1 MENEIKYNKNDIV
14 EKNTAEFYSYINFAK
29 GISQSCPDIYF
40 FITNCAVNKA
50 LNLMMN
56 KGVSQKEEK
65 KINEI
70 INSFLQHLSQSGW
83 DAKYMSRQKYC
94 MFLDH
99 YFKTINWDE
108 ANLETYILSNS
119 LLNLLL
125 FFGKFDPNSQE
136 TSNYF
141 KEKIAELQKKKE
153 EEEDC
158 KMDEEDEEILKEFE
172 KECENNNDI
181 IDIDK
186 IEEPEITVEKKK
198 DNKNNNNRKEEDK
211 IQLPNSTEPFNEIKL
226 MKNDDPLKN
235 LTNNRFKT
243 FEEIQKEILENVNLC
258 SCELDFNNLDM
269 CQKHIEDVIV
279 HLRKLS
285 T

>member
-1 MENEIKYNKNDIV
+1 MEIETKPNKNDIV

-70 INSFLQHLSQSGW
+70 INSFLQHLAQSGW

-99 YFKTINWDE
+99 YFKTIKWEE
-108 ANLETYILSNS
+108 ATLDTYILSNS

-125 FFGKFDPNSQE
+125 SFGKFDPNSQE

-141 KEKIAELQKKKE
+141 KEKIAELQKKE
-153 EEEDC
+153 EEEEEC
-158 KMDEEDEEILKEFE
+158 KMDEEDEEILKQFE
-172 KECENNNDI
+172 KEYENNNEI
-181 IDIDK
+181 IDINK
-186 IEEPEITVEKKK
+186 IEEPEITAEKKK
-198 DNKNNNNRKEEDK
+198 DNKSIKDKEEDK
-211 IQLPNSTEPFNEIKL
+211 IQPPNTTQPFNDLKI
-226 MKNDDPLKN
+226 MKNDDPLKR

-269 CQKHIEDVIV
+269 CQKHIEEVIV
-279 HLRKLS
+279 NLRNLS